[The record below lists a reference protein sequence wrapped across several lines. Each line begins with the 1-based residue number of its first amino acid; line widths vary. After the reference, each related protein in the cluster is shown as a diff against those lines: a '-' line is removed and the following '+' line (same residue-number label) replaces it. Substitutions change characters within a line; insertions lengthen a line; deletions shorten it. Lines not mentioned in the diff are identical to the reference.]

1 MALARHR
8 AARAESKLNEA
19 SSLMTDKAGAPVA
32 VAPGVRRILAGNP
45 GLMTGAGTNT
55 YLLGDRE
62 VAVLDP
68 GPDDAAH
75 LRSIRAAAGRLIRW
89 VIVTHTHADH
99 SPLAARLARET
110 GARLIGLPPP
120 NDGRQDQSFTPDEF
134 PVDGKTLR
142 LGDIVLTAIHTPGHA
157 SNCVCYLLAAHK
169 LLFTGDHVLGG
180 VSPVILP
187 PDGDMAAYIHSL
199 DKLVAYDFERIAPGH
214 GELMTQG
221 KRVVELLRA
230 HRMQR
235 EAKVLRGLAS
245 PSTLDAL
252 VPAVYDDVPAE
263 RHGWARL
270 TLQAHLIKLARE
282 AKVREQDG
290 VWRVVGE

>member
-1 MALARHR
+1 M
-8 AARAESKLNEA
+8 
-19 SSLMTDKAGAPVA
+19 MGKAGAPA
-32 VAPGVRRILAGNP
+32 ALAPGVRRILAGNP

-75 LRSIRAAAGRLIRW
+75 LRNIRAVAGGLIRW

-120 NDGRQDQSFTPDEF
+120 NDGRQDESFRPDEC
-134 PVDGKTLR
+134 PVDGEALR

-235 EAKVLRGLAS
+235 EAKVLRCLAS
-245 PSTLDAL
+245 PSTLDTL

-282 AKVREQDG
+282 SKVREQDG
-290 VWRVVGE
+290 VWRVVVE

>member
-1 MALARHR
+1 MKQ
-8 AARAESKLNEA
+8 E
-19 SSLMTDKAGAPVA
+19 AGASVA
-32 VAPGVRRILAGNP
+32 LAPGVRRIIAGNP

-75 LRSIRAAAGRLIRW
+75 LRHIRAAAGPRIRW

-99 SPLAARLARET
+99 SPLGARLAHES

-120 NDGRQDQSFTPDEF
+120 HDGRQDQSFKPDEL
-134 PVDGKTLR
+134 PVDGKPLL
-142 LGDIVLTAIHTPGHA
+142 LGDVELTAIHTPGHA

-199 DKLVAYDFERIAPGH
+199 DKLAAYDFERIAPGH
-214 GELMTQG
+214 GELMRQG

-235 EAKVLRGLAS
+235 ESKVLRCLAS
-245 PSTLDAL
+245 ASTLDAL
-252 VPAVYDDVPAE
+252 IPAVYDDVPAE
-263 RHGWARL
+263 RHDWARL
-270 TLQAHLIKLARE
+270 TLQAHLIKLTRE
-282 AKVREQDG
+282 SKVSERDG
-290 VWRVVGE
+290 IWRIVGE

>member
-1 MALARHR
+1 M
-8 AARAESKLNEA
+8 
-19 SSLMTDKAGAPVA
+19 
-32 VAPGVRRILAGNP
+32 
-45 GLMTGAGTNT
+45 
-55 YLLGDRE
+55 
-62 VAVLDP
+62 
-68 GPDDAAH
+68 
-75 LRSIRAAAGRLIRW
+75 
-89 VIVTHTHADH
+89 
-99 SPLAARLARET
+99 
-110 GARLIGLPPP
+110 
-120 NDGRQDQSFTPDEF
+120 
-134 PVDGKTLR
+134 
-142 LGDIVLTAIHTPGHA
+142 
-157 SNCVCYLLAAHK
+157 LAAHK

-214 GELMTQG
+214 GELMAQG

-235 EAKVLRGLAS
+235 EAKVLRCLAS
-245 PSTLDAL
+245 AKTLDAL

-282 AKVREQDG
+282 SKVSEQDG
-290 VWRVVGE
+290 VWRVDRRMTERLGVSLRAVSVRRGREWALKDVTLELAPGGRWALLGENGSGKTQLLKLLAGDVWPTPIGPGSAHLSRRAARDRSHRGQVEDRVSRRRAAG

>member
-1 MALARHR
+1 M
-8 AARAESKLNEA
+8 
-19 SSLMTDKAGAPVA
+19 
-32 VAPGVRRILAGNP
+32 
-45 GLMTGAGTNT
+45 
-55 YLLGDRE
+55 
-62 VAVLDP
+62 
-68 GPDDAAH
+68 
-75 LRSIRAAAGRLIRW
+75 
-89 VIVTHTHADH
+89 
-99 SPLAARLARET
+99 
-110 GARLIGLPPP
+110 
-120 NDGRQDQSFTPDEF
+120 
-134 PVDGKTLR
+134 
-142 LGDIVLTAIHTPGHA
+142 
-157 SNCVCYLLAAHK
+157 LAAHK

-235 EAKVLRGLAS
+235 EAKVLRCLAS
-245 PSTLDAL
+245 ASTLDAL
-252 VPAVYDDVPAE
+252 VQAVYDDVSAE

-270 TLQAHLIKLARE
+270 TLQAHLIKLVRE
-282 AKVREQDG
+282 SKVTEQDG